1 MSAGAWGWPPLTRR
15 CVAVLRRNFL
25 VWRKTALTTVLGDV
39 LDPVVA
45 LLALGFGLGALLP
58 GIEGVP
64 YVTFLSAGS
73 MCVGALYGATFEATY
88 NAFSRLHVQ
97 RTWDAMLST
106 PLDLD
111 DVVWAEIL
119 WAAAKALKSGIA
131 ILLVVVAL
139 DIARAPTL
147 LWVPP
152 VLALAGLA
160 FASMALVVS
169 ALARG
174 YEFFM
179 YYFTLG
185 VTPMVFPVGV
195 LPRLAIAG
203 RAGRP
208 AAVAARGPGG
218 QPDPAAHAGA
228 GAARLVGRR
237 GATGRDGRAGHLA
250 GGGADAAPAA
260 ALNGARMTGAARTSN
275 MFRGPA
281 WAVLRYSRR
290 TSWSRM
296 RC

>member
-119 WAAAKALKSGIA
+119 WAAAKAL
-131 ILLVVVAL
+131 
-139 DIARAPTL
+139 
-147 LWVPP
+147 
-152 VLALAGLA
+152 
-160 FASMALVVS
+160 
-169 ALARG
+169 
-174 YEFFM
+174 
-179 YYFTLG
+179 
-185 VTPMVFPVGV
+185 
-195 LPRLAIAG
+195 
-203 RAGRP
+203 
-208 AAVAARGPGG
+208 
-218 QPDPAAHAGA
+218 
-228 GAARLVGRR
+228 
-237 GATGRDGRAGHLA
+237 
-250 GGGADAAPAA
+250 
-260 ALNGARMTGAARTSN
+260 
-275 MFRGPA
+275 
-281 WAVLRYSRR
+281 
-290 TSWSRM
+290 
-296 RC
+296 

>member
-39 LDPVVA
+39 LDPIVA

-147 LWVPP
+147 LWVPS

-185 VTPMVFPVGV
+185 VTPMVFLSGV
-195 LPRLAIAG
+195 FFPASQL
-203 RAGRP
+203 P
-208 AAVAARGPGG
+208 AA
-218 QPDPAAHAGA
+218 
-228 GAARLVGRR
+228 
-237 GATGRDGRAGHLA
+237 LA
-250 GGGADAAPAA
+250 GPLQWLPVAPAVNLIRPLTLGQVPHAWWADVAQLAVTA
-260 ALNGARMTGAARTSN
+260 ALGI
-275 MFRGPA
+275 
-281 WAVLRYSRR
+281 WLVAVLMRR
-290 TSWSRM
+290 RLL
-296 RC
+296 R